1 MNASQIHLKW
11 QVAKVTPT
19 RWSHTPAV
27 GKLLMDTPTCWSHTP
42 AVGKLL
48 KVWAYTL
55 IAYTCGG
62 QMAGGLFQLLP
73 RGPSPTPW
81 SLWSAFMLLVWSN
94 KPKNGQNALFSNFRT

>member
-1 MNASQIHLKW
+1 MLVEYTW
-11 QVAKVTPT
+11 GGQVAKVTPT

-94 KPKNGQNALFSNFRT
+94 KPKSGQNALFSDFRA

>member
-1 MNASQIHLKW
+1 MLVEYTCSGQIANGHAYTL
-11 QVAKVTPT
+11 VAY
-19 RWSHTPAV
+19 
-27 GKLLMDTPTCWSHTP
+27 TCGGQI
-42 AVGKLL
+42 A

-94 KPKNGQNALFSNFRT
+94 KPKSGQNALFSDFRA